1 MTIKILI
8 FPTINSLDYWFKYVK
23 RYLVDECKVQA
34 KTYKGKREIIVD
46 NICLK
51 FITSFENIRRYTIG
65 LRDFETHYNL
75 ESKFENNFERTLY
88 ELLEVNN
95 KETAGNLYIKRSYET
110 LQDKIERL
118 SKENYE
124 KDTEINK
131 LNNVIDKLVEE
142 LRYEVGMGQDS
153 MFCNDICNHYKEN
166 CKEEK
171 CRKCIKEY
179 FMKEDK

>member
-51 FITSFENIRRYTIG
+51 FITSSESIRRYTRG

-124 KDTEINK
+124 KDIEINK
-131 LNNVIDKLVEE
+131 LNNVIDRTTKYIEE
-142 LRYEVGMGQDS
+142 LTGSCPYDTFDCQVRDCDNE
-153 MFCNDICNHYKEN
+153 
-166 CKEEK
+166 CKDQMAE
-171 CRKCIKEY
+171 CWKEY
-179 FMKEDK
+179 FMKE